1 MCARIVIV
9 YNKPE
14 VSRYSAMGEEGAVNG
29 VLDAVKAVETAIK
42 ELKHEILML
51 PLLPPAEE
59 IKTKLAELHAD
70 LIFNLFEGFDGKPE
84 TEALVPE
91 YADQLRIPYTGCP
104 SSVLMLALDKARAKA
119 LLKSA
124 GIRTPD
130 FQVLDPKTMGE
141 FRLIYPCIVK
151 PRAEDASHGLS
162 AESVV
167 NDFVALK
174 RQVEKISVAY
184 GGDALVEEFVD
195 GREFNASG
203 FGNRRPVVLPISEM
217 EFHLPDNLPKVLT
230 YDAKWNEDSPYFH
243 ATKAVCPANITPT
256 QRRTIAT
263 VVLKVFR
270 LFGCRAYARVDMRMD
285 YDGKIHI
292 IEVNPN
298 PDISPGTGAA
308 RQSAAAGMSYTEFI
322 GKIIQ
327 FAWEL
332 INESNNHSPITP
344 GGQAAGNSYTAEH
357 T

>member
-1 MCARIVIV
+1 MCARIAIV
-9 YNKPE
+9 HNKPD
-14 VSRYSAMGEEGAVNG
+14 VSRYSAMGEEPAVVG
-29 VLDAVKAVETAIK
+29 VLDAVSAVEKAIR
-42 ELKHEILML
+42 ELNHEVVIL
-51 PLLPPAEE
+51 PLSPPETE
-59 IKTKLAELHAD
+59 IKNQVVALKAD
-70 LIFNLFEGFDGKPE
+70 LIFNLFEGFDGRPE

-91 YADQLRIPYTGCP
+91 IAGQLHIPYTGCT
-104 SSVLMLALDKARAKA
+104 SSVLMLALDKARAKSV
-119 LLKSA
+119 LKSA
-124 GIRTPD
+124 GVRTPD
-130 FQVLDPKTMGE
+130 FQVLDPKTIDD

-151 PRAEDASHGLS
+151 PRAEDASHGLT

-167 NDFVALK
+167 NDFESLK
-174 RQVEKISVAY
+174 RQVAKISAAY

-217 EFHLPDNLPKVLT
+217 EFHLPDNLPRVLT
-230 YDAKWNEDSPYFH
+230 FDAKWNEDSPYFH

-256 QRRTIAT
+256 QRRAIAT

-285 YDGKIHI
+285 SDGKIHV

-327 FAWEL
+327 FAWEQN
-332 INESNNHSPITP
+332 NEPDHNPPAAAGRQTGGDEHSP
-344 GGQAAGNSYTAEH
+344 AHA
-357 T
+357 